1 MSKLTRTIQ
10 LAYTGVNGLPGQ
22 LLHALDA
29 RGLLD
34 TRDPVVSVQGA
45 RGTAAYPV
53 GWLLVFDNAADW
65 A

>member
-1 MSKLTRTIQ
+1 M
-10 LAYTGVNGLPGQ
+10 PGQ